1 MDKSKPYTVKKKTF
15 KIQAISGGKTRLA
28 KLDLQ
33 AVSMSGRKLPRTL
46 ADLHEAIIGLKIV
59 TDRNISTLD
68 IPPIVQNVSPTPA
81 LGDPG
86 ILQRYELALWYTLRY
101 ASY

>member
-1 MDKSKPYTVKKKTF
+1 MDKSRPYTMKEKTS
-15 KIQAISGGKTRLA
+15 KIQAISGGKRRLA

-33 AVSMSGRKLPRTL
+33 AVSMGGRKLLRTL
-46 ADLHEAIIGLKIV
+46 AGFHEEIVGLKIV
-59 TDRNISTLD
+59 TDRNISTSD

-86 ILQRYELALWYTLRY
+86 IMQRYELALWYTLRY

>member
-1 MDKSKPYTVKKKTF
+1 MV
-15 KIQAISGGKTRLA
+15 GKTKLA

-33 AVSMSGRKLPRTL
+33 AESMGRRKLPRTL
-46 ADLHEAIIGLKIV
+46 AYFHEEIVGLKIG
-59 TDRNISTLD
+59 TDRNISTSD
-68 IPPIVQNVSPTPA
+68 IPPIVQSVSPTPA

-86 ILQRYELALWYTLRY
+86 ITQRYELALWYTLRY